1 MTTAGQRAL
10 PAPAAAPPTPLI
22 LPLAARV
29 LAQSADGIL
38 AFDRECR
45 YTYWNAAMERL
56 SGLPASEVLG
66 QRAFDLFPFL
76 VDIGEDQYYQRA
88 LAGEEVWSRARPF
101 VVSRT
106 LRRGF
111 FDGSYG
117 PLRDDAGAI
126 QGGIA
131 IIRDVSEA
139 HWAAEQVKETE
150 GRFRTMADAA
160 PVLLWMSE
168 PDGMCTFFNQTWLDF
183 TGRTLEQEWGVG
195 WAEGVHFE
203 DLQRCLDTYVEAF
216 NERRVFEL
224 EYRLR
229 RRDGAHRWI
238 LDRGTP
244 RYMPDGTFAGFIG
257 SCIDIT
263 ERRAL
268 ESELRRAVQV
278 RDEFLSIASHEL
290 KTPLTALQLQIDNLH
305 RTLKRSP
312 GPALRSGRLDSNAA
326 AVAEQAQRLTEL
338 VELLLDVSR
347 INSGRLRFD
356 CSEFDLV
363 DLVQGTV
370 ERWRQAAGR
379 RPGEVNP
386 APADETEFTT
396 DLPAELPGTWDRLR
410 LEQVLNNLLS
420 NAVKY
425 GGNQPI
431 HVQVVGTEARA
442 RLRVVDRGIGIAAVD
457 QPRIFGRFERA
468 VSSRHYGGLGLGL
481 WITRQIV
488 EGMGGSIEVE
498 SESGKG
504 STFTIELPRAIVDP
518 TITARS
524 RLPGW

>member
-1 MTTAGQRAL
+1 MSMSERSERMAS
-10 PAPAAAPPTPLI
+10 PPLT
-22 LPLAARV
+22 LPLAARL
-29 LAQSADGIL
+29 LAQSTDGIL

-45 YTYWNAAMERL
+45 YTYWNGAMERL
-56 SGLPASEVLG
+56 SGLSAPEVLG
-66 QRAFDLFPFL
+66 RSAFEVFPFL
-76 VDIGEDQYYQRA
+76 LATGEDEYFRRA
-88 LAGEEVWSRARPF
+88 LAGEEVRSRGRPF
-101 VVSRT
+101 YIAGT
-106 LRRGF
+106 DRRGV

-117 PLRDDAGAI
+117 PLRDDSGEI
-126 QGGIA
+126 QGGVA

-139 HWAAEQVKETE
+139 HWAAAQVQETE

-160 PVLLWMSE
+160 PVLLWMSDS
-168 PDGMCTFFNQTWLDF
+168 DGLCTFFNQTWIDF
-183 TGRTLEQEWGVG
+183 TGRSLDLEWGVG

-216 NERRVFEL
+216 NERRVFEM

-229 RRDGAHRWI
+229 RHDGEYRWI
-238 LDRGTP
+238 LDRGSP

-268 ESELRRAVQV
+268 EGDLRRAVQV

-305 RTLKRSP
+305 RCLQRSP
-312 GPALRSGRLDSNAA
+312 AQSLRNGRLASSAE
-326 AVAEQAQRLTEL
+326 AVAEQSQRLTEL

-356 CSEFDLV
+356 WSEFDLV
-363 DLVQGTV
+363 ELVRAAV
-370 ERWRQAAGR
+370 DRWRQVANR
-379 RPGEVNP
+379 RQLESG
-386 APADETEFTT
+386 APQPPEARFTT
-396 DLPAELPGTWDRLR
+396 ELPEQLPGIWDRLR

-425 GGNQPI
+425 GRNQPI
-431 HVQVVGTEARA
+431 HVQISGGEGRA
-442 RLRVVDRGIGIAAVD
+442 RLRVVDRGIGIAPPD

-498 SESGKG
+498 SEAGKG
-504 STFTIELPRAIVDP
+504 STFTVELPCSIAE
-518 TITARS
+518 AAASGRS
-524 RLPGW
+524 QPPSC

>member
-1 MTTAGQRAL
+1 MTASGR
-10 PAPAAAPPTPLI
+10 PRRPTPAQPLT
-22 LPLAARV
+22 LPLAARL

-38 AFDRECR
+38 AFDRDCC

-56 SGLPASEVLG
+56 SGMAAREVLG
-66 QRAFDLFPFL
+66 RRAFDLFPFL
-76 VDIGEDQYYQRA
+76 VEIGEDQHFYRA
-88 LAGEEVWSRARPF
+88 LAGEEVWARGRPYAIPGTQ
-101 VVSRT
+101 RG
-106 LRRGF
+106 GF

-117 PLRDDAGAI
+117 PLRDDTGEI
-126 QGGIA
+126 VGGMA
-131 IIRDVSEA
+131 IIRDVSE
-139 HWAAEQVKETE
+139 QRRTDDRIKETE

-160 PVLLWMSE
+160 PVLLWMSDS
-168 PDGMCTFFNQTWLDF
+168 DGLCTFFNQTWLDF
-183 TGRTLEQEWGVG
+183 TGRSLDQEWGVG

-216 NERRVFEL
+216 NRRRVFEM

-229 RRDGAHRWI
+229 RHDGEYRWV
-238 LDRGTP
+238 LDRGAPRHTP
-244 RYMPDGTFAGFIG
+244 NGTFAGFIG

-268 ESELRRAVQV
+268 EGDLRRAVQV

-305 RTLKRSP
+305 RSLQ
-312 GPALRSGRLDSNAA
+312 RSGNETLPAARLTASAN
-326 AVAEQAQRLTEL
+326 AVAEQSQRLTEL
-338 VELLLDVSR
+338 VDLLLDVSR

-356 CSEFDLV
+356 CSDFDLV
-363 DLVQGTV
+363 GLVRGAV
-370 ERWRQAAGR
+370 DRWQQVATR
-379 RPGEVNP
+379 RHGDGSPPQPSEGQ
-386 APADETEFTT
+386 FTI
-396 DLPAELPGTWDRLR
+396 DLPDQLPGTWDRLR

-425 GGNQPI
+425 GRNQPI
-431 HVQVVGTEARA
+431 HVQVSGTAARA
-442 RLRVVDRGIGIAAVD
+442 QLRVVDQGIGIAPLD

-488 EGMGGSIEVE
+488 EGMGGSIGVQ

-504 STFTIELPRAIVDP
+504 SVFTVELPRRAVH
-518 TITARS
+518 R
-524 RLPGW
+524 